1 MALRPSNDPNA
12 VMRSIRIAAR
22 PETVFTFFTDPANLL
37 QWKGIRA
44 QLDPRPGGMFQVAL
58 NEQDVVQGEYL
69 EIVPYRRIVFT
80 WGWDAPNSPVP
91 PGASTVEIEFLPD
104 GADTLV
110 QLRHC
115 DLPAPVRQAHE
126 QGWDFYL
133 PRLALAV
140 ATHASASGRTS

>member
-1 MALRPSNDPNA
+1 MALRPSNDPHA
-12 VMRSIRIAAR
+12 VTRSIRIAAR
-22 PETVFTFFTDPANLL
+22 PETVFSFFTDPANLL

-44 QLDPRPGGMFQVAL
+44 HLDPRPGGVFQVAL
-58 NEQDVVQGEYL
+58 NEQDIVQGEYL

-80 WGWDAPNSPVP
+80 WGWVAPNSPVP
-91 PGASTVEIEFLPD
+91 PGASTVEIEFLAD

-110 QLRHC
+110 QLRHR

-140 ATHASASGRTS
+140 AAQASASDRTS